1 MKYCKIKTIIVFS
14 TVLILLSSCSN
25 KSETESKEN
34 ESKSENTSYV
44 FESVDTEDTST
55 EEIST
60 DEAGNIIQEEE
71 SKFPRPEYKINKAN
85 IYKMKDE
92 VSINCM
98 DIYGVT
104 WIKKFKINNVTISSE
119 LPEGITKEQVNY
131 FDEKTNENGTLLN
144 NQYIFMDISVK
155 NESQN
160 EVVYY
165 LNSGNFIELNDE
177 MKVIDSTNEARY
189 QSLYDTSKQGIKDY
203 FRIILKPEE
212 EIEVTIA
219 YICNKSMAESDSI
232 YYMLD
237 GTDINS
243 EDIKA
248 FKIDIQK

>member
-1 MKYCKIKTIIVFS
+1 MKYIKIIIMLFV
-14 TVLILLSSCSN
+14 VLILLSSCSN
-25 KSETESKEN
+25 KSETKSKAN

-44 FESVDTEDTST
+44 FESIEEDTST

-60 DEAGNIIQEEE
+60 DESGNIIQEEE
-71 SKFPRPEYKINKAN
+71 SKFSRPEYKINKAS
-85 IYKMKDE
+85 IYKMNDE

-144 NQYIFMDISVK
+144 KQYIFMNISVK

-203 FRIILKPEE
+203 FRILLKPEE

>member
-1 MKYCKIKTIIVFS
+1 
-14 TVLILLSSCSN
+14 
-25 KSETESKEN
+25 
-34 ESKSENTSYV
+34 
-44 FESVDTEDTST
+44 
-55 EEIST
+55 
-60 DEAGNIIQEEE
+60 
-71 SKFPRPEYKINKAN
+71 
-85 IYKMKDE
+85 
-92 VSINCM
+92 
-98 DIYGVT
+98 
-104 WIKKFKINNVTISSE
+104 
-119 LPEGITKEQVNY
+119 
-131 FDEKTNENGTLLN
+131 
-144 NQYIFMDISVK
+144 MDISVK

>member
-1 MKYCKIKTIIVFS
+1 MKYIKIIIMLFV
-14 TVLILLSSCSN
+14 VLILLSSCSN
-25 KSETESKEN
+25 KSETKSKAN

-44 FESVDTEDTST
+44 FESIEEDTST

-71 SKFPRPEYKINKAN
+71 SKFPRPEYKINKSN
-85 IYKMKDE
+85 IYKMNDE

-144 NQYIFMDISVK
+144 KQYIFMNISVK

-203 FRIILKPEE
+203 FRILLKPEE

>member
-1 MKYCKIKTIIVFS
+1 MKYIKIIIMLFV
-14 TVLILLSSCSN
+14 VLILLSSCSN
-25 KSETESKEN
+25 KSETKSKAN

-44 FESVDTEDTST
+44 FESIEEDTST
-55 EEIST
+55 EEISK
-60 DEAGNIIQEEE
+60 DESGNIIQEEE
-71 SKFPRPEYKINKAN
+71 SKFSRPEYKINKAS
-85 IYKMKDE
+85 IYKMNDE

-144 NQYIFMDISVK
+144 KQYIFMNISVK

-203 FRIILKPEE
+203 FRILLKPEE